1 MIRWEMKNSNMILAK
16 KQQKHQ
22 PYYQEKL
29 INANL
34 TGEKI
39 LYFDRRQII

>member
-1 MIRWEMKNSNMILAK
+1 MIRWEMKNSNMILTK

-22 PYYQEKL
+22 PYHQGKL

-34 TGEKI
+34 TGE
-39 LYFDRRQII
+39 